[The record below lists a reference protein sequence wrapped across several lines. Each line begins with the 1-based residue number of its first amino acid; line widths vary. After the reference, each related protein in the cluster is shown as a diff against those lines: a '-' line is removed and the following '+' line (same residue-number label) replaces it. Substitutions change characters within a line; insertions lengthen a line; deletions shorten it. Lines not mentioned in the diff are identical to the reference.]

1 MKGRKHVID
10 SLEGKVTDLEAKLAT
25 AKQWNY
31 QQMGFLE
38 AKENSLEAALKEVKS
53 KNEEMNTKAK
63 DTEQQICNV
72 KGKLSIIKKNINY
85 SHLFSSLWFT

>member
-72 KGKLSIIKKNINY
+72 KGKLSIIQENINY